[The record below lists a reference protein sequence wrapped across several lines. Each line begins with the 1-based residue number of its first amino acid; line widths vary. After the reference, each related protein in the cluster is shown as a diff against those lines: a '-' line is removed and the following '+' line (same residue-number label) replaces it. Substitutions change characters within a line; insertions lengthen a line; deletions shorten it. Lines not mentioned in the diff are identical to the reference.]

1 MVEHPSLIGNVY
13 LLIPL
18 FIDPQHLQNSQP
30 FKILFSENTNK
41 LYTEIRSEKNI
52 FHKIW
57 LIKWLI
63 KKELMIY
70 FLDWVKWIIEN
81 FSYIL

>member
-52 FHKIW
+52 FHKI
-57 LIKWLI
+57 
-63 KKELMIY
+63 
-70 FLDWVKWIIEN
+70 
-81 FSYIL
+81 

>member
-41 LYTEIRSEKNI
+41 LYTEIRSEKKYFPQN
-52 FHKIW
+52 
-57 LIKWLI
+57 
-63 KKELMIY
+63 MI
-70 FLDWVKWIIEN
+70 D
-81 FSYIL
+81 